1 MIFKSCRV
9 SPLPDLSVCFC
20 DARQGGGAYGKTAS
34 SQPFTVVLF
43 CSHVLSWLSPD
54 SVDKLPAV
62 IREPPP
68 LAAAPATERSERVG
82 EEAEFLRELDL
93 STYAPCGLVCWRKR
107 SRTSRD
113 RFRQRLYGCSTP
125 MPYCASKC
133 VCMLFC
139 SSSASSCSRSHMAAC
154 SSASRAS
161 SFSSSVRLWLL
172 MNRAMLSAVCCCLFT
187 FCRSPFCLCIQHHV
201 IMPCS
206 VLCLDS
212 ERFSGC
218 LMFIRSSH
226 RGCRGKAL
234 TRL

>member
-1 MIFKSCRV
+1 M
-9 SPLPDLSVCFC
+9 
-20 DARQGGGAYGKTAS
+20 
-34 SQPFTVVLF
+34 
-43 CSHVLSWLSPD
+43 
-54 SVDKLPAV
+54 DKLPAV

-82 EEAEFLRELDL
+82 EEAEFLRPFAL
-93 STYAPCGLVCWRKR
+93 STYAPVFFSGHCPDAPCGLVCRRKR

-113 RFRQRLYGCSTP
+113 RFRLRLYGCSTP

-139 SSSASSCSRSHMAAC
+139 SSSASSCSRSHMVAC

-187 FCRSPFCLCIQHHV
+187 FCRSPFCLCIQCHV

-212 ERFSGC
+212 ARFSGC
-218 LMFIRSSH
+218 FMFIRSSH